1 MTPEVFILDR
11 ITVRPGRL
19 GEYQALLRERYLP
32 LARARGMT
40 LVGQWF
46 TPPIE
51 LDDAPNDLVLLW
63 SVPGPEGFWTMRR
76 QARDPEI
83 TAWWAASD
91 ALTLGRERKF
101 MLPGEV
107 DA

>member
-1 MTPEVFILDR
+1 MPEVFILDR

-19 GEYQALLRERYLP
+19 REYQALLRERYLP
-32 LARARGMT
+32 LATARGMT

-46 TPPIE
+46 TPPVE
-51 LDDAPNDLVLLW
+51 LDDAPNELLLLW
-63 SVPGPEGFWTMRR
+63 SVPGPAGFWAMRR
-76 QARDPEI
+76 RAREPEI
-83 TAWWAASD
+83 SAWWAASD
-91 ALTLGRERKF
+91 ALTLRRERQF

>member
-1 MTPEVFILDR
+1 MDEVYILDR

-19 GEYQALLRERYLP
+19 REYQALLRERYLP
-32 LARARGMT
+32 LATARGMT

-76 QARDPEI
+76 QARDPAI
-83 TAWWAASD
+83 TAWWAESD
-91 ALTLGRERKF
+91 ALTLGRERQY

-107 DA
+107 VE